1 MKAPTIGK
9 RASIRSKP
17 TRSITRPSDTR
28 REIASAFGSTKRDK
42 RIIKRSTLLSRIEKS
57 KAKPSSQKRRR
68 ASKKLVT
75 NLESLADALP
85 DIPESRNGET
95 GLSDATI
102 IRHKSLKSRPGA
114 MKKKELWIS
123 MEKERFN
130 KNMAQ
135 LMQSYHG
142 KEEEKDSTT
151 ISDGKEGGRSK
162 WAAIRGFIQQ
172 TMEQRPV
179 MDQSQDTSNVAM

>member
-1 MKAPTIGK
+1 MQAPTIRR
-9 RASIRSKP
+9 RASTQSKP
-17 TRSITRPSDTR
+17 TASITRPSSDTR
-28 REIASAFGSTKRDK
+28 RKSAFGSTKRDK
-42 RIIKRSTLLSRIEKS
+42 RIIKRSTLISRIEKS

-68 ASKKLVT
+68 ASRKLVT

-85 DIPESRNGET
+85 DIPASDIPASRDGET
-95 GLSDATI
+95 GLGDATATI

-114 MKKKELWIS
+114 MKKKERLIS

-135 LMQSYHG
+135 MMQSSHG
-142 KEEEKDSTT
+142 KEEEKDSNTV
-151 ISDGKEGGRSK
+151 SDVKGGGRSK

-179 MDQSQDTSNVAM
+179 MDQS

>member
-1 MKAPTIGK
+1 MQAPTIRK
-9 RASIRSKP
+9 RASIHSKP
-17 TRSITRPSDTR
+17 SRSITRPSSDTH
-28 REIASAFGSTKRDK
+28 REMASAFGSTKRDK
-42 RIIKRSTLLSRIEKS
+42 RLIRRSTLISRIEKS

-85 DIPESRNGET
+85 DIPESRNGEI
-95 GLSDATI
+95 GLDGTTI

-114 MKKKELWIS
+114 AKKKERLIA
-123 MEKERFN
+123 MERERFD

-135 LMQSYHG
+135 MMQSCQ
-142 KEEEKDSTT
+142 EEKDSTVV
-151 ISDGKEGGRSK
+151 SDGKGVGRSK

-179 MDQSQDTSNVAM
+179 IDQSQDTTTSKGAM

>member
-1 MKAPTIGK
+1 M
-9 RASIRSKP
+9 
-17 TRSITRPSDTR
+17 
-28 REIASAFGSTKRDK
+28 ASAFGSTKRDK
-42 RIIKRSTLLSRIEKS
+42 RIIKRSTLISRIEKS

-68 ASKKLVT
+68 PSKKLVT

-85 DIPESRNGET
+85 DVPEIRNRET
-95 GLSDATI
+95 GLGDATI

-114 MKKKELWIS
+114 MKKKELLIS

-135 LMQSYHG
+135 MMQSYHG
-142 KEEEKDSTT
+142 KGEEKDSTS
-151 ISDGKEGGRSK
+151 ISDAKGEGRSK

-179 MDQSQDTSNVAM
+179 MDQSQDTK

>member
-1 MKAPTIGK
+1 M
-9 RASIRSKP
+9 
-17 TRSITRPSDTR
+17 
-28 REIASAFGSTKRDK
+28 ASAFGSTKRDK
-42 RIIKRSTLLSRIEKS
+42 RIIKRSTLISRIEKS

-75 NLESLADALP
+75 NLESLANALP
-85 DIPESRNGET
+85 DIPESRIGEASL
-95 GLSDATI
+95 GDATI

-114 MKKKELWIS
+114 MKKKELLIS
-123 MEKERFN
+123 MDKERFN

-135 LMQSYHG
+135 MMQSYHG
-142 KEEEKDSTT
+142 KEEEKDST
-151 ISDGKEGGRSK
+151 DAKGGGRNK

-179 MDQSQDTSNVAM
+179 MDLGQDTNNGAM

>member
-1 MKAPTIGK
+1 MQAPTIRK
-9 RASIRSKP
+9 RSSIHSKP
-17 TRSITRPSDTR
+17 TKSITRPSSDSH
-28 REIASAFGSTKRDK
+28 REMASAFGSTKRDK
-42 RIIKRSTLLSRIEKS
+42 RIIKRSTLISRIEKS

-95 GLSDATI
+95 GLGDGTI
-102 IRHKSLKSRPGA
+102 IRHKSLKSKPGA
-114 MKKKELWIS
+114 AKKKERLIS
-123 MEKERFN
+123 LEKERFN

-135 LMQSYHG
+135 MMQSCHG
-142 KEEEKDSTT
+142 KEEKDSNTVLD
-151 ISDGKEGGRSK
+151 SNGEGRSK

-179 MDQSQDTSNVAM
+179 IHDDD